1 MRGSR
6 GTNSTFTDWQVS
18 LTATDPVGTKTSDF
32 SLTQERTD
40 ITAENIMLKSGET
53 GTQTHT
59 HTNAAKVFLS
69 VVEITRAINR

>member
-1 MRGSR
+1 MHLSKLYPI
-6 GTNSTFTDWQVS
+6 SS
-18 LTATDPVGTKTSDF
+18 LVPTYIKQNKPKTSDF